1 MTLKAQCIDG
11 TIVDVKVSDCPVR
24 ISKDL
29 MILANV
35 PMSKLMYDC
44 TLRRCDDKHVE
55 YSYVFGGNYRLIG
68 YLVYK
73 SGWKVLSR
81 DLKHFSELREEYSFT
96 SNQNVRLISRLQRFV
111 DPITF
116 TINGSKYGIRSIIGR
131 YEGRFMLYVNGNI
144 EYIDIVSESEVT
156 IQ

>member
-44 TLRRCDDKHVE
+44 SLKRCEGSLVE
-55 YSYVFGGNYRLIG
+55 YSYVFNKDYQLIG
-68 YLVYK
+68 YLLYK
-73 SGWKVLSR
+73 SGWKLYNK
-81 DLKHFSELREEYSFT
+81 DTKEFSELESEYTFT
-96 SNQNVRLISRLQRFV
+96 ANQNIKLIDKLQKLT
-111 DPITF
+111 DPIVF
-116 TINGSKYGIRSIIGR
+116 SIGNNRYGIRSIIGR
-131 YEGRFMLYVNGNI
+131 YEGKFMLYVNGNI